1 MHVEFLIEE
10 ESCARVLESLV
21 PRVVGAETTFHMHV
35 FQGKEDLLSS
45 LPQRLRG
52 YKSWLPDDWR
62 IVVLVDRDDA
72 DCHVLKRTLEQAAAG
87 AGFLTRSMASR
98 KRFQVLTR
106 IAIEE
111 LEAWFLGDVPALVA
125 AYPRV
130 PATLAQKRG
139 FRDCDGISG
148 GTWEALERVLKRAG
162 YYGAGMPKVEVARNV
177 ARHMVID
184 RNRSHSFKVFCD
196 GLKAVVMQS

>member
-10 ESCARVLESLV
+10 ESCAKVLEALV
-21 PRVVGAETTFHMHV
+21 PVVVGNETTFQTHV
-35 FQGKEDLLSS
+35 FQGKEDLLKA
-45 LPQRLRG
+45 LPQRLLG
-52 YKSWLPDDWR
+52 YKNWMPDDWR

-72 DCHVLKRTLEQAAAG
+72 DCRVLKKTLEQAAAG

-98 KRFQVLTR
+98 KRFKVLTR

-125 AYPRV
+125 AYPGV
-130 PATLAQKRG
+130 PVTLAKKRG

-162 YYGAGMPKVEVARNV
+162 YYSAGMPKIEVARNV

-184 RNRSHSFKVFCD
+184 RNRSHSFKAFCD
-196 GLKAVVMQS
+196 GLKALVMQ